1 MTGPALLCQ
10 EFGLSKPIKHGTM
23 ELFWERG
30 MVWRC
35 LLSLEPLTDTCTHT
49 HTHMCITLTSRRQQV
64 WEMESVWY
72 TQIQAVRMLW
82 TAGPCSKILTKCV
95 FLQLL
100 FVFREHVTQLRVSP
114 KFRLP
119 TLAKHGGYY
128 SHTYSHH
135 YSNATCTIND
145 CSITFI
151 C

>member
-1 MTGPALLCQ
+1 MPRIWPFKTHQTRHL
-10 EFGLSKPIKHGTM
+10 M

-30 MVWRC
+30 MVWFEDVY
-35 LLSLEPLTDTCTHT
+35 SLQSHLQTLV
-49 HTHMCITLTSRRQQV
+49 HTHMCMILTSRRRQV

-100 FVFREHVTQLRVSP
+100 FVFRGHVTQLRVSA
-114 KFRLP
+114 KLRLP
-119 TLAKHGGYY
+119 TLAKHGGLYY

-135 YSNATCTIND
+135 YSNATCTIKD

>member
-1 MTGPALLCQ
+1 MSRIWPLKTHQTRHYGALLGKRDGMKM
-10 EFGLSKPIKHGTM
+10 FA
-23 ELFWERG
+23 LFRATY
-30 MVWRC
+30 RH
-35 LLSLEPLTDTCTHT
+35 LYT
-49 HTHMCITLTSRRQQV
+49 HTHMCITLTSRRRQV